1 MECCSWSGC
10 SIHHAVR
17 PSVGPHVRR
26 RPGAS
31 GGLGR
36 EVSPQQQNQSG
47 TCEVGCS
54 NHFRVNGVDFFIT
67 VIQDHTMAASN
78 AAHHHVLVVGGS
90 GFLGSAITKRL
101 LSQGH
106 TVTSMSPSGR
116 PFLTPSGHRPAWS
129 SSKSIRWAKAEA
141 FTPSTYRQILTGED
155 AHPIASTTASS
166 SSSSSSAAAPTPV
179 TAIVSTIGVLLE
191 ANYKGAQGSWE
202 EVGRALM
209 RGWGLERPNPLDS
222 TKEGMY
228 EKMNR
233 DAVLSI
239 AETYLAIL
247 KSNPMH
253 IPTPSPFVF
262 ISAEDIF
269 RPIIDSRYLST
280 KRQAEHALETMSWS
294 SAPPP
299 TSPTSSPTSDQD
311 VIPDADGAGLE
322 SEINTNNHSSHRK
335 RLLRPTYLRPGLMY
349 HPHTRPLSTLPS
361 AFFDLSSTVHASLPA
376 FLPTPAKILDTL
388 GQDSLA
394 RLLRH
399 SPLHIDTVA
408 KAASEAISRSD
419 VSGPVGIEGIKRL
432 AGFKAGS
439 SEDHLQ
445 HSSSPLQPS
454 PPPPT
459 AKEPWPT
466 QHLGR

>member
-1 MECCSWSGC
+1 MTNLAAANFPY
-10 SIHHAVR
+10 AV
-17 PSVGPHVRR
+17 
-26 RPGAS
+26 AIEY
-31 GGLGR
+31 L
-36 EVSPQQQNQSG
+36 
-47 TCEVGCS
+47 
-54 NHFRVNGVDFFIT
+54 
-67 VIQDHTMAASN
+67 TMAAST

-129 SSKSIRWAKAEA
+129 SSNSIRWAKADA

-155 AHPIASTTASS
+155 VHPIASTPASS
-166 SSSSSSAAAPTPV
+166 SPSPTPV

-191 ANYKGAQGSWE
+191 ANYKGAQGSWQ
-202 EVGRALM
+202 EVGKALM
-209 RGWGLERPNPLDS
+209 RGWGLERPNPLES
-222 TKEGMY
+222 GKETMY

-239 AETYLAIL
+239 AETYLSTL
-247 KSNPMH
+247 KSNSLDSH
-253 IPTPSPFVF
+253 SHTPSPFVF

-280 KRQAEHALETMSWS
+280 KRQAEQALERLSWS
-294 SAPPP
+294 SAPPATTP
-299 TSPTSSPTSDQD
+299 NSSPSSSEN
-311 VIPDADGAGLE
+311 VVPDADGAGLE
-322 SEINTNNHSSHRK
+322 SEINTSNHSSQRQ
-335 RLLRPTYLRPGLMY
+335 RLLRPTFLRPGLMY

-361 AFFDLSSTVHASLPA
+361 AFFDVSSTIHASLPG
-376 FLPTPAKILDTL
+376 FLPTPAKVLDTL

-408 KAASEAISRSD
+408 KAASEAIKRQD
-419 VSGPVGIEGIKRL
+419 VTGPVGIEGIKRL
-432 AGFKAGS
+432 AGFK
-439 SEDHLQ
+439 
-445 HSSSPLQPS
+445 SSSPVNHQYSSSISPS
-454 PPPPT
+454 PPPTPT
-459 AKEPWPT
+459 AKKPWPT
-466 QHLGR
+466 QHLVR